1 MAIRLAFLG
10 KSIFSKNLV
19 TKLRLLRLTIENEMK
34 GGAKVDLDYEQLYN
48 AYYMKV
54 YSFVMTLAKNQDVSE
69 EITQK
74 TFYKALTTNE
84 KHRGD
89 SSEFTW
95 LCAIAKNLFVD
106 EQRASTKIAK
116 LDVEIVSDINIE
128 NSFVDD
134 DTAFHIHK
142 VLHGLEEPYKEV
154 FQLRVFGDLSFL
166 KIGAI
171 FDKTENWARVTY
183 HRARLKIQERME
195 AK

>member
-1 MAIRLAFLG
+1 M
-10 KSIFSKNLV
+10 
-19 TKLRLLRLTIENEMK
+19 
-34 GGAKVDLDYEQLYN
+34 DYERLYN

-74 TFYKALTTNE
+74 AFFKAIAANR
-84 KHRGD
+84 KHCGK

-95 LCAIAKNLFVD
+95 LCAIARNLFVD
-106 EQRASTKIAK
+106 ELRARKKLAE
-116 LDVEIVSDINIE
+116 LDVEIVSDANIE
-128 NSFVDD
+128 NSIIDK
-134 DTAFHIHK
+134 DTAFQIHK

-154 FQLRVFGDLSFL
+154 FQLRIFGDLSFQ

-171 FDKTENWARVTY
+171 FEKTENWARVTY